1 MDYFSQA
8 ISLSL
13 LQGTK
18 ENYNTR
24 SKLIRGN
31 TKSVLEMTLRDFKP
45 FYFFVSSLQSISGK
59 HFPPPKENVHITLS
73 LVFNLPLVLTERR
86 ST

>member
-18 ENYNTR
+18 GHYNNR

-45 FYFFVSSLQSISGK
+45 FHFLCPHYKAYQVNTFLHQMKMYTLHYFQFLT
-59 HFPPPKENVHITLS
+59 FP
-73 LVFNLPLVLTERR
+73 
-86 ST
+86 